1 MPCWRANSRT
11 DGTGMPGRNT
21 CRAMALLNACTTC
34 STSEGA
40 CARPRTGWKSIT
52 EGLPGR
58 FLYS

>member
-1 MPCWRANSRT
+1 
-11 DGTGMPGRNT
+11 MPGRNT